1 MALLEF
7 WFCVWKKL
15 SLWVTQLP
23 SEQSLGELYLIC
35 GSVQNP
41 KGRSRDKG
49 VRAKHFTWEV
59 ILENT
64 IWGLEKWDREGF
76 LIKLVTSKDHW
87 RFMPPTGTH
96 WKLAENEH
104 LRQLGH
110 CLQQPGHGNI
120 Q

>member
-23 SEQSLGELYLIC
+23 SEQSLGELYLIL

-49 VRAKHFTWEV
+49 VRAKHFT
-59 ILENT
+59 
-64 IWGLEKWDREGF
+64 
-76 LIKLVTSKDHW
+76 
-87 RFMPPTGTH
+87 
-96 WKLAENEH
+96 
-104 LRQLGH
+104 
-110 CLQQPGHGNI
+110 
-120 Q
+120 